1 MINNALILVGGY
13 GKRLGLIT
21 KKTPKPLINFFNKPF
36 LDYLIE
42 EIIKLKPKQIFLLCS
57 YKKNFFIKKY
67 KNKYKNTPVKI
78 IIEKKPLGTG
88 GAIHNSKKFITDKTL
103 ICNGDTFF
111 EANKIKIKKNSKIQ
125 MFINKNI
132 NYKSNKKLNNL
143 NINSKNKIYFSNK
156 SNLMNSGIYIVNKKL
171 NKFLKN
177 KVNSFEDDILPNL
190 INSNLMFGKIYKG
203 KHFDIG
209 TKKNITIFK
218 KYIKNRN

>member
-1 MINNALILVGGY
+1 
-13 GKRLGLIT
+13 
-21 KKTPKPLINFFNKPF
+21 
-36 LDYLIE
+36 
-42 EIIKLKPKQIFLLCS
+42 
-57 YKKNFFIKKY
+57 
-67 KNKYKNTPVKI
+67 
-78 IIEKKPLGTG
+78 
-88 GAIHNSKKFITDKTL
+88 
-103 ICNGDTFF
+103 
-111 EANKIKIKKNSKIQ
+111 

-143 NINSKNKIYFSNK
+143 DINSENKIYFSNK

-190 INSNLMFGKIYKG
+190 INSNLVFGKIYKG

-218 KYIKNRN
+218 KYVKNRN